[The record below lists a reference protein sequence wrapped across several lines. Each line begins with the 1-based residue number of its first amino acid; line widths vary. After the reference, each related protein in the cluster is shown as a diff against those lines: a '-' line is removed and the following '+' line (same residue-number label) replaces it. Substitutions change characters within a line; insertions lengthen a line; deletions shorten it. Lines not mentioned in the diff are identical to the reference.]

1 MNYANLFS
9 RAWELIWRNKF
20 LLALGFLA
28 ALSGDALSQ
37 VRIGPELSLLGDGGL
52 LRANVLD
59 VDGWTRALRLLGGN
73 LVAATII
80 TVVAGLIMMVAVLS
94 GRAALIVSTRALD
107 HREIIDLLEALRR
120 GVRLIAPILV
130 ATLLLYIPFLIAS
143 EIVGELLRWSPG
155 IIRLPIYILVLALL
169 VVQIGLSLM
178 HPLAICGIVIHRLDP
193 IAGIEQSWR
202 LIREHP
208 EEMLVIAAALGALGL
223 VFGALAYLVS
233 SPVAG
238 VSLLSILL
246 AGPLNSFANLGLT
259 LSFTALTIISVA
271 ILAPARAY
279 QLVALTLAYQEWTDE
294 GSKALEPGR

>member
-1 MNYANLFS
+1 MNYPNLFS
-9 RAWELIWRNKF
+9 RAWDLIWRNKF

-37 VRIGPELSLLGDGGL
+37 VRIGPELSLSGDGGL

-59 VDGWTRALRLLGGN
+59 IDGWTRALRLLGGN

-94 GRAALIVSTRALD
+94 GRAALVISTHALD
-107 HREIIDLLEALRR
+107 HRETIDLSEALRR

-130 ATLLLYIPFLIAS
+130 LTLLLYIPFLIAS
-143 EIVGELLRWSPG
+143 EIVGELLRLSPG

-169 VVQIGLSLM
+169 VVQILLALM

-193 IAGIEQSWR
+193 VASIGQSWR

-208 EEMLVIAAALGALGL
+208 EEMLVIAAALGILGL
-223 VFGALAYLVS
+223 VCGAIAYLVA

-279 QLVALTLAYQEWTDE
+279 QLVALTLAYQEWTE
-294 GSKALEPGR
+294 ASSTIP

>member
-9 RAWELIWRNKF
+9 RAWALIWRNKF

-37 VRIGPELSLLGDGGL
+37 VRIGPELSLLGGGGL

-59 VDGWTRALRLLGGN
+59 IDGWTRALRLLGGN

-80 TVVAGLIMMVAVLS
+80 TVVAGLIMMVAELS
-94 GRAALIVSTRALD
+94 GRAALVVSAHALD
-107 HREIIDLLEALRR
+107 HRETINLTEALRR
-120 GVRLIAPILV
+120 GVRLIAPILIM
-130 ATLLLYIPFLIAS
+130 TLLLYIPFLMAS

-155 IIRLPIYILVLALL
+155 IIRLPIYVLVLALL
-169 VVQIGLSLM
+169 VVQIGLALM

-193 IAGIEQSWR
+193 VASIEQSWR
-202 LIREHP
+202 LMREHP
-208 EEMLVIAAALGALGL
+208 EELLVIAAALGILGL
-223 VFGALAYLVS
+223 VFGAIAYLVL

-246 AGPLNSFANLGLT
+246 AGPLNSFANLGLA
-259 LSFTALTIISVA
+259 LSFTALTTVSVA
-271 ILAPARAY
+271 ILAAARAY
-279 QLVALTLAYQEWTDE
+279 QLVALTLAYQTWTE
-294 GSKALEPGR
+294 ANSKTP

>member
-9 RAWELIWRNKF
+9 RAWDLTWRNKF

-37 VRIGPELSLLGDGGL
+37 VRIGPEMNLWRDGGL

-59 VDGWTRALRLLGGN
+59 IDGWTRALRLLGGN

-80 TVVAGLIMMVAVLS
+80 TVVAGLTTMIAVLS
-94 GRAALIVSTRALD
+94 GRAALVVSADALD
-107 HREIIDLLEALRR
+107 HHETVDLSSALRR
-120 GVRLIAPILV
+120 GIRLFAPILV
-130 ATLLLYIPFLIAS
+130 MTLFLYVPFLIAS

-155 IIRLPIYILVLALL
+155 IIRLPIYVLVLALL
-169 VVQIGLSLM
+169 VVQIGLALM

-193 IAGIEQSWR
+193 LASIEQSWR
-202 LIREHP
+202 LMCEHP
-208 EEMLVIAAALGALGL
+208 KEMLVIAAALGILGL
-223 VFGALAYLVS
+223 VFGAVSYLVLA
-233 SPVAG
+233 PVAG

-259 LSFTALTIISVA
+259 LSFIALTIISLA

-279 QLVALTLAYQEWTDE
+279 QLITLTLAYQEWVEANSRT
-294 GSKALEPGR
+294 P

>member
-9 RAWELIWRNKF
+9 RAWDLIWRNKF

-37 VRIGPELSLLGDGGL
+37 VRIGPELSLWGDGGL

-59 VDGWTRALRLLGGN
+59 IDGWTRALRLLGGN

-80 TVVAGLIMMVAVLS
+80 TVVAGLIVMVAVLA
-94 GRAALIVSTRALD
+94 GRAALVVSAHALD
-107 HREIIDLLEALRR
+107 QRETIDLSDALRR
-120 GVRLIAPILV
+120 GVGLIPPILIV
-130 ATLLLYIPFLIAS
+130 TLLLYIPFLIAS

-155 IIRLPIYILVLALL
+155 IIRLPVYVLVLALL
-169 VVQIGLSLM
+169 VVQIGLALM

-193 IAGIEQSWR
+193 VASIEQSWR
-202 LIREHP
+202 LMRERP
-208 EEMLVIAAALGALGL
+208 IELLLIAAALGTLGL
-223 VFGALAYLVS
+223 VFGAIAYLAA
-233 SPVAG
+233 SPVAD

-246 AGPLNSFANLGLT
+246 AGPLSSFANLGLT
-259 LSFTALTIISVA
+259 LSFTALTVVSVA

-279 QLVALTLAYQEWTDE
+279 QLVTLTLAYQEWTAE
-294 GSKALEPGR
+294 GSKTIEPGR

>member
-1 MNYANLFS
+1 LT
-9 RAWELIWRNKF
+9 K
-20 LLALGFLA
+20 
-28 ALSGDALSQ
+28 
-37 VRIGPELSLLGDGGL
+37 
-52 LRANVLD
+52 
-59 VDGWTRALRLLGGN
+59 
-73 LVAATII
+73 
-80 TVVAGLIMMVAVLS
+80 
-94 GRAALIVSTRALD
+94 
-107 HREIIDLLEALRR
+107 RETIDLSEALRR
-120 GVRLIAPILV
+120 DVRLIAPILA

-169 VVQIGLSLM
+169 VVQIGLALM
-178 HPLAICGIVIHRLDP
+178 HPLAICGIVIHRLHP
-193 IAGIEQSWR
+193 IASIEQSWQ

-223 VFGALAYLVS
+223 VFGALAYLVI

-259 LSFTALTIISVA
+259 LSFTALSIISVA

-279 QLVALTLAYQEWTDE
+279 QFVALTLAYQKWTDK
-294 GSKALEPGR
+294 GSDALEPGR

>member
-9 RAWELIWRNKF
+9 RAWALIWRNKF

-37 VRIGPELSLLGDGGL
+37 VRIGPELSLLGGGGL

-59 VDGWTRALRLLGGN
+59 IDGWTRALRLLGGN

-94 GRAALIVSTRALD
+94 GRAALVVSAHALD
-107 HREIIDLLEALRR
+107 HRETIDLSEALRR
-120 GVRLIAPILV
+120 GVRLIAPILI
-130 ATLLLYIPFLIAS
+130 TSLLLYIPFLIAC
-143 EIVGELLRWSPG
+143 EIVGELLRLSPG
-155 IIRLPIYILVLALL
+155 IIRLPIYILVLALS
-169 VVQIGLSLM
+169 VVQIVLALM

-193 IAGIEQSWR
+193 IASIEQSWR

-208 EEMLVIAAALGALGL
+208 EEMLIIAAALGSLGL
-223 VFGALAYLVS
+223 IFGAVAHLVLS
-233 SPVAG
+233 SVAG

-246 AGPLNSFANLGLT
+246 AGPLSSFANLGLT
-259 LSFTALTIISVA
+259 LSFTTLTIIAGA

-279 QLVALTLAYQEWTDE
+279 QFVALTLAYQEWTENPAEPRE
-294 GSKALEPGR
+294 GGR